1 MGGEGVPGPRELPG
15 LEGERPP
22 GVNPGLFPENPGL
35 FPENLGLF
43 PESPGLFPENP
54 DLEI

>member
-35 FPENLGLF
+35 FPE
-43 PESPGLFPENP
+43 SPGLFPENP